1 MNRLNNK
8 LHYRRH
14 YASILRLGLPIMLG
28 QLGVIVT
35 GFADT
40 VMVGHY
46 STEALASAS
55 FVNNVFTLVMV
66 ACMGFSYGITPII
79 GALYARGETQ
89 SIGLTMRNA
98 LVLNL
103 LFGAA
108 ALLAM
113 VGFYELIDD
122 MGQPVE
128 LLPLIRPYY
137 VVILLSNVP
146 LVLAGALKQF
156 TDGVTHT
163 RLGMWIL
170 IIGNLLNIVLN
181 YLLIY
186 GHCGLPEMGLI
197 GAGVSTLIA
206 RVAMAVGFMAV
217 ILGSDRYRPWVKA
230 FFASRVSLEAM
241 RTIFAT
247 SIPIAVQMALE
258 TGSFTAASVMIGWLG
273 KIPLA
278 AYQIMVIFGMLGFMV
293 YYGIGASITIKI
305 SHYHGVGDMHKVR
318 ECAAAGYHIILF
330 FVVVAC
336 SVFYF
341 FGTPIIKLFTTDA
354 EVIAVAASLIVPMIM
369 YQFGD
374 ATQVAFSNALRGLA
388 DVRPAMLI
396 ALTAYVI
403 VGLPVCY
410 LLGFPCGL
418 GIVGV
423 YISFTVS
430 LLTAGL
436 LFMHRFYSHFGHK
449 Q

>member
-1 MNRLNNK
+1 MPRNYSFS
-8 LHYRRH
+8 HYKH
-14 YASILRLGLPIMLG
+14 YYSSILKLGLPIMLG

-89 SIGLTMRNA
+89 SIGCTMRNA

-113 VGFYELIDD
+113 VAFYELLDD
-122 MGQPVE
+122 MGQPAE

-156 TDGVTHT
+156 TDGVGRT

-170 IIGNLLNIVLN
+170 ILGNLINIVLN
-181 YLLIY
+181 FLLIY
-186 GHCGLPEMGLI
+186 GHCGLPEMGLQ

-206 RVAMAVGFMAV
+206 RVAMAVGFVAV
-217 ILGSDRYRPWVKA
+217 ILGSKSYRPWVRA
-230 FFASRVSLEAM
+230 FFASRVSLKDM
-241 RTIFAT
+241 RSIFAT

-273 KIPLA
+273 KVPLA

-305 SHYHGVGDMHKVR
+305 SHFHGVGDMRRVR
-318 ECAAAGYHIILF
+318 ECAAAGYHIILIA
-330 FVVVAC
+330 VAVAC
-336 SVFYF
+336 TVFYF
-341 FGTPIIKLFTTDA
+341 FGTPIIRLFTTDA
-354 EVIAVAASLIVPMIM
+354 RVIAVAASLIVPMIM
-369 YQFGD
+369 YQLGD

-410 LLGFPCGL
+410 VLAFPCGM

-423 YISFTVS
+423 YVSFTVS

-436 LFMHRFYSHFGHK
+436 LFMRRFYSHFGHHR
-449 Q
+449 